1 MAVTKKLALWVF
13 NALQHNYT
21 HKELA
26 YNHILVF
33 LQNQSQNYNF
43 AIRTKVYT
51 SSETG
56 QPSLLLNLYGSI
68 SLGDSIQAPVEIWI
82 PYNYPS
88 GFSSPSNSY
97 NSTGNVNGQSDPLFD
112 ANGSVPIVYIIPDH
126 SKNYYLRAGNYV
138 DTLGRF
144 YHPYLASWYQE
155 SSSHPS
161 NPNAPISARYELLQL
176 IKVVAE
182 ALRAEPPIYSI
193 YEASLPQA
201 IMQPQASGSQQS
213 SNYQS
218 GPSLPPQIPI
228 SHNQNQP
235 IKPQSPLQQQSTLS
249 SQQFNPSVQQLTSSY
264 TGGSNTSGYT
274 SPPPNGPP
282 LPPKPPKL
290 PKTPGENPSP
300 SPSTGGHRTT
310 STSEAAQLPSFGN
323 PVEKQ
328 TPGSRYSPLGPS
340 QASQNP
346 VHNQPPNFQSVNNA
360 SFIPQFTGSSLV
372 QFAQQSDSNGPP
384 PLPQKPYKPS
394 GESRMEQRAVVSE
407 YRNATP
413 VLKDASPGYNS
424 ATPVYD
430 SVPERYRSPPSLPSE
445 QSYQNNY
452 QTVDIRS
459 PSESPR
465 YTPKPAYVRQVREQ
479 PSYSP
484 SPNSL
489 GQMHISPSPGA
500 QYAPVTTAASVP
512 VLHAPPVDLLS
523 DGTDGPLTDT
533 ASNAERRQVLEQLSA
548 KFNLFLNDA
557 YNDNIDNSLPKVRE
571 THQKVEALYSQL
583 SHIYQQAVENSRSL
597 DGHIAYLTQQVNN
610 ITILN
615 QDLVKLDEINS
626 ESPDSVTTAP
636 GTKTPL
642 DNLIIPDL
650 PLVRQL
656 YETVL
661 EIKAVRDTINLVS
674 GSFHS
679 EKELIND
686 ARMDLCVKTVRNL
699 GRELFWLELTKQE
712 IAHNIMGLSLN

>member
-138 DTLGRF
+138 DTSGRF

-193 YEASLPQA
+193 YEASSPQA

-235 IKPQSPLQQQSTLS
+235 IKPQSPLQQQ
-249 SQQFNPSVQQLTSSY
+249 N
-264 TGGSNTSGYT
+264 
-274 SPPPNGPP
+274 
-282 LPPKPPKL
+282 
-290 PKTPGENPSP
+290 
-300 SPSTGGHRTT
+300 
-310 STSEAAQLPSFGN
+310 
-323 PVEKQ
+323 
-328 TPGSRYSPLGPS
+328 
-340 QASQNP
+340 
-346 VHNQPPNFQSVNNA
+346 
-360 SFIPQFTGSSLV
+360 
-372 QFAQQSDSNGPP
+372 
-384 PLPQKPYKPS
+384 
-394 GESRMEQRAVVSE
+394 
-407 YRNATP
+407 
-413 VLKDASPGYNS
+413 ASPGYNS

-489 GQMHISPSPGA
+489 GQMHISPIS
-500 QYAPVTTAASVP
+500 
-512 VLHAPPVDLLS
+512 HAPPVDLLS
-523 DGTDGPLTDT
+523 DGTDGPSTDT

-642 DNLIIPDL
+642 DNLIIPDS

-656 YETVL
+656 YETVS

-712 IAHNIMGLSLN
+712 IAHNIMGLSSN